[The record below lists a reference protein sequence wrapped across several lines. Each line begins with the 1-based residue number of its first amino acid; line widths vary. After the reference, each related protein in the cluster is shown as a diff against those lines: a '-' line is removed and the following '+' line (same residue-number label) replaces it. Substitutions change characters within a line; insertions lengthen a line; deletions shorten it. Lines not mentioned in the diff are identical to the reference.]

1 MQAPLQE
8 RADWYHRGW
17 EANAQATLNQLCT
30 TARTTQAIQHAT
42 TTESRALLLLTNAG
56 HWSDHHSELTPTHPI
71 RKLNVRFFHRDRYS
85 LFPPQQRVPVLR
97 EECCAGRANA
107 AFYIYSW
114 FQCENQHRTCAVQ
127 MGLHY
132 REGNRESSQDT
143 HCTPLLH
150 KTHVLHGETIIPS

>member
-85 LFPPQQRVPVLR
+85 LSPPNRECLYCGRSAVLAER
-97 EECCAGRANA
+97 MLLFTSTPGSSVKISIAPALSKWVYITERGTGRAVR
-107 AFYIYSW
+107 I
-114 FQCENQHRTCAVQ
+114 HT
-127 MGLHY
+127 
-132 REGNRESSQDT
+132 
-143 HCTPLLH
+143 
-150 KTHVLHGETIIPS
+150 VLHFFITHTYYMEKR

>member
-1 MQAPLQE
+1 MQAHLQE
-8 RADWYHRGW
+8 RADWYQKGW
-17 EANAQATLNQLCT
+17 EANAKPAVHHCT
-30 TARTTQAIQHAT
+30 YDTSNTTCHNHRVT
-42 TTESRALLLLTNAG
+42 C
-56 HWSDHHSELTPTHPI
+56 LTPPHKCRPLERPPFWADSHHPM

-85 LFPPQQRVPVLR
+85 LPPQQSEPVLR
-97 EECCAGRANA
+97 EECCAGRVGA

-132 REGNRESSQDT
+132 RDGSRESSQDT